1 MKILVVSLG
10 VPPRG
15 RFGTE
20 FYTSELARGLA
31 RRGHELAVLHPDRA
45 LPGPAYALAESLEE
59 GLRVV
64 RWKSPSDRPA
74 RFERSYCDGGA
85 ERVFGSWLE
94 RHEPDVVHFTY
105 LLGDLSL
112 RLPWVARARRIPS
125 VVTLTDYGLL
135 CHRGQ
140 MFDWRA
146 ERCFGPHPPAV
157 CARCIRTS
165 GPYDAGPLERRARN
179 GAAEVLARLGG
190 IGGVPTRRDLERR
203 EAAVRETFESV
214 ERFVAPTRHLGEVFR
229 GAGLPEE
236 KLRTLVYSFDEAP
249 YRPHRSSKP
258 PELPRFGFLAQFAA
272 HKGLGTLVEAAR
284 ILDRENPARAWE
296 VALHGTTVAGRNAR
310 YAPRV
315 LQRADPRRIKISD
328 PFEPSRAPE
337 VLASLSALVLP
348 SAWDENAPLSVLQA
362 RAIGVPLLASAVP
375 GIAEVASPRSAAW
388 FSPGDAA
395 ALAERM
401 RDVLEGRIRRDPAPG
416 LPLAFEDHL
425 QAIEAIYADA
435 RDSRR

>member
-1 MKILVVSLG
+1 MVSLG

-20 FYTSELARGLA
+20 FYTLELARGLA
-31 RRGHELAVLHPDRA
+31 RRGHELAVLHPDRQM
-45 LPGPAYALAESLEE
+45 PGPAYALVESVEE
-59 GLRVV
+59 GMHMV
-64 RWKSPSDRPA
+64 RWKSPVDRPA
-74 RFERSYCDGGA
+74 RFERSYRDASA
-85 ERVFGSWLE
+85 ERVFESWLE
-94 RHEPDVVHFTY
+94 RHEPEVVHFTY

-112 RLPWVARARRIPS
+112 RLPGIARARRIPS

-146 ERCFGPHPPAV
+146 QRCFGPHPPSV

-179 GAAEVLARLGG
+179 GAAEVLAWLGG

-203 EAAVRETFESV
+203 ESAVRETFESV
-214 ERFVAPTRHLGEVFR
+214 ELFVAPTRHLGEVFR
-229 GAGLPEE
+229 GAGLPEA
-236 KLRTLVYSFDEAP
+236 KLRTLVYSFDDAR

-258 PELPRFGFLAQFAA
+258 PEPPRFGFLAQFAA
-272 HKGLGTLVEAAR
+272 HKGLATLIEAAR
-284 ILDRENPARAWE
+284 ILDREDPARPWE
-296 VALHGTTVAGRNAR
+296 VVLHGSSVAGRNAR

-315 LQRADPRRIKISD
+315 LAGAEPRRIKVLG
-328 PFEPSRAPE
+328 PFEPSLAPE
-337 VLASLSALVLP
+337 VLAGLSALVLP

-362 RAIGVPLLASAVP
+362 RAVGVPLLASAVP
-375 GIAEVASPRSAAW
+375 GIAEVVSPRAAA
-388 FSPGDAA
+388 FFAVGDAA

-401 RDVLEGRIRRDPAPG
+401 LDVLEGRIGRDPAPG

-425 QAIEAIYADA
+425 RAIEAIYADA
-435 RDSRR
+435 RDARR